1 MESAVWN
8 LAALSAFF
16 VKGLCGFA
24 NTLVFTTVVS
34 FSPAVNR
41 NISPV
46 ELLLG
51 YPTNLIL
58 AWRER
63 RAIRWRVCLPL
74 AGLVIAGSIPGALLL
89 RGMDSGPVK
98 ALFGAV
104 ILLIGLE
111 MLLRESHPRP
121 AGSSSRAVLAVI
133 GVLSG
138 VLCGLYG
145 IGALLGAYVSRV
157 TGDSHAFKANI
168 CVVFL
173 VENTFRIILYT
184 AWGILTPA
192 AVRQAAIL
200 IPAMLLGL
208 GLGIFS
214 SRLLNERR
222 VKQAVVV
229 MLMLSGG
236 ALLFNNL

>member
-1 MESAVWN
+1 MDFALWN
-8 LAALSAFF
+8 LAALAAFF
-16 VKGLCGFA
+16 IKGLCGFA
-24 NTLVFTTVVS
+24 NTLVFTTILS
-34 FSPAVNR
+34 FSPAINR

-74 AGLVIAGSIPGALLL
+74 AGLVMAGSVP
-89 RGMDSGPVK
+89 
-98 ALFGAV
+98 
-104 ILLIGLE
+104 
-111 MLLRESHPRP
+111 
-121 AGSSSRAVLAVI
+121 
-133 GVLSG
+133 
-138 VLCGLYG
+138 
-145 IGALLGAYVSRV
+145 GALLGAYVSRV

-173 VENTFRIILYT
+173 VENTFRVALYT

-192 AVRQAAIL
+192 ALRQAVL
-200 IPAMLLGL
+200 LVPAMLLGL
-208 GLGIFS
+208 GLGIVS
-214 SRLLNERR
+214 GRLLNERR

>member
-1 MESAVWN
+1 MESTVWN
-8 LAALSAFF
+8 LAALTAFF

-89 RGMDSGPVK
+89 CG
-98 ALFGAV
+98 
-104 ILLIGLE
+104 
-111 MLLRESHPRP
+111 RP
-121 AGSSSRAVLAVI
+121 PFWFP
-133 GVLSG
+133 
-138 VLCGLYG
+138 LC
-145 IGALLGAYVSRV
+145 
-157 TGDSHAFKANI
+157 
-168 CVVFL
+168 CW
-173 VENTFRIILYT
+173 
-184 AWGILTPA
+184 AWGWASSA
-192 AVRQAAIL
+192 A
-200 IPAMLLGL
+200 GC
-208 GLGIFS
+208 S
-214 SRLLNERR
+214 T
-222 VKQAVVV
+222 
-229 MLMLSGG
+229 SGG
-236 ALLFNNL
+236 